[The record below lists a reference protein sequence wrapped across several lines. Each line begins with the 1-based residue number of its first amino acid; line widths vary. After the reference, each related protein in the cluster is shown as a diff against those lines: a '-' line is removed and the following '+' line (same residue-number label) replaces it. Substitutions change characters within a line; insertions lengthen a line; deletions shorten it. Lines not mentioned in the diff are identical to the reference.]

1 MANILQSSL
10 SLSSVLGAT
19 GATGPTGSQG
29 STGSTGPTGPTGP
42 TGSPGSA
49 GATGSTGP
57 TGPTGSQG
65 PTGSPGPTG
74 PTGSPGA
81 TGVTGPTG
89 PTGPSGGV
97 GATGSTGPTGPTG
110 STIFSLNGSSAYY
123 TSGKVGIGTSS
134 PGDLLTLDNN
144 SASSTAGLS
153 LYSSGT
159 LDASI
164 YANGGNL
171 VFNSLRSNP
180 IYWQINSSTKLTL
193 DGSGNLISGV
203 SMRAPIYYDSNNTVY
218 YVQPSGTSILYQ
230 ITGAVT
236 YGSYGSISVTGSLN
250 GYSGISFPSVS
261 ATLMMNQGASGF
273 YFNNS
278 TWGGYFNSSGN
289 LYTGTYYD
297 ISNTGYYVRPS
308 STSNFYLL
316 QKQNVCNVP
325 GIFIQSGTSN
335 GAPSATTGGD
345 FWWNTDTGTLNIWW
359 PSASAW
365 VAATPVPD
373 TSVFF
378 RTSGG
383 NITGSVGIG
392 GSLTVAGSTTIL
404 AGLVSNG
411 SIYASGN
418 ITAYS
423 DVRKKTNIQTVDNAI
438 NKVKDL
444 RGVYYERIDDGIKS
458 NKITKKDIGVIAQ
471 EVLNVL
477 PEVVSYSEGLDEY
490 SVAYGNIVGL
500 LIEAI
505 KEQQKQID
513 ELKRIVK
520 ESK

>member
-1 MANILQSSL
+1 MNFFSGLWNWFTGNSITSSL
-10 SLSSVLGAT
+10 AKVAMVGYASKLLSSNTNPSVTNTTEPDKGVRLQLSPSTDNAIPILYGSAYFGGTYYDNSNTAYYVKPSSTSNFASAIFNNQIIFSPNNGNTINGGYSNAGDGADIWMNYR
-19 GATGPTGSQG
+19 GYQDGFSYYRNFNVGNGKGSNIMWCQG
-29 STGSTGPTGPTGP
+29 S
-42 TGSPGSA
+42 
-49 GATGSTGP
+49 
-57 TGPTGSQG
+57 
-65 PTGSPGPTG
+65 
-74 PTGSPGA
+74 
-81 TGVTGPTG
+81 
-89 PTGPSGGV
+89 SG
-97 GATGSTGPTGPTG
+97 
-110 STIFSLNGSSAYY
+110 Y
-123 TSGKVGIGTSS
+123 TSF
-134 PGDLLTLDNN
+134 NN
-144 SASSTAGLS
+144 GQSASYTVHVNGTGYA
-153 LYSSGT
+153 SG
-159 LDASI
+159 D
-164 YANGGNL
+164 
-171 VFNSLRSNP
+171 F
-180 IYWQINSSTKLTL
+180 
-193 DGSGNLISGV
+193 
-203 SMRAPIYYDSNNTVY
+203 RAPTFYDSNNTGY
-218 YVQPSGTSILYQ
+218 YVKPSGTSILYQ

-316 QKQNVCNVP
+316 QKQNACNVP

-335 GAPSATTGGD
+335 GTPSATTGGD

-392 GSLTVAGSTTIL
+392 GSLTVTGSTTLL